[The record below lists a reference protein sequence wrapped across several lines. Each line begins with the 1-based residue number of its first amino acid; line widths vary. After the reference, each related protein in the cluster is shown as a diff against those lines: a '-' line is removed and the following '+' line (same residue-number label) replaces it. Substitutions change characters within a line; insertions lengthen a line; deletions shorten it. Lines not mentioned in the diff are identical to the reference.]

1 MTAIV
6 QRLRRPALTTEY
18 RDDLRLFKSRATK
31 LALAV
36 LAVLFLVLPALLT
49 EFQLSVLNTAGI
61 FAIGALGLNLLTG
74 YTGQVSLGHAFFMAV
89 GAYTWAHF
97 GAEQDLPLVVWLPLA
112 TVLGALVGA
121 VVGPFALRLRGNYLA
136 IVSLGLVFIGLH
148 IWSNFESVTGGAQ
161 GIGGGRAGRVGPL
174 DFADLHLAGQRYNVE
189 QGYFWLIWALVAV
202 TALVAKNIVRTR
214 PGRAMQA
221 IRDRDMAAAV
231 IGVNL
236 ARYKVGAFALS
247 SAYAALC
254 GALFGSYNDYVTV
267 DHWDLF
273 LSIQFIAII
282 IVGGVGTIFGSV
294 LGAIFIAGLPPIIE
308 DSADRIPLVS
318 YVTGEG
324 GLSTESFN
332 QLLFGVVIILF
343 LMLEPHGLAGLWFRL
358 KAYFKAWPFSY

>member
-1 MTAIV
+1 MTAVV
-6 QRLRRPALTTEY
+6 QRFRRPALTTEY
-18 RDDLRLFKSRATK
+18 RHDLRLFRSRLTK
-31 LALAV
+31 LAL
-36 LAVLFLVLPALLT
+36 LALAIAYLVLPAQLT
-49 EFQLSVLNTAGI
+49 DFQLSVLNRAGI

-74 YTGQVSLGHAFFMAV
+74 YTGQVSLGHAFFLAV

-97 GAEQDLPLVVWLPLA
+97 GAELEWPLFVWLPLA
-112 TVLGALVGA
+112 AIIGSAVGA

-148 IWSNFESVTGGAQ
+148 IWNNFESVTGGAQ
-161 GIGGGRAGRVGPL
+161 GIGGSRAAEVGPV
-174 DFADLHLAGQRYNVE
+174 DFAKLELAGKAYTVE
-189 QGYFWLIWALVAV
+189 QSYFWLVWGLVAL
-202 TALVAKNIVRTR
+202 TALLAKNIVRSR

-247 SAYAALC
+247 SGYAAVC
-254 GALFGSYNDYVTV
+254 GGLLGSYYAYVTV
-267 DHWDLF
+267 DQWNLF

-282 IVGGVGTIFGSV
+282 IVGGVGTVFGSV
-294 LGAIFIAGLPPIIE
+294 LGAIFIAGLPPLIE
-308 DSADRIPLVS
+308 DSADKIPLVS
-318 YVTGEG
+318 TITGEG
-324 GLSTESFN
+324 GLSIESFN

-343 LMLEPHGLAGLWFRL
+343 LVLEPHGLAGLWFRI